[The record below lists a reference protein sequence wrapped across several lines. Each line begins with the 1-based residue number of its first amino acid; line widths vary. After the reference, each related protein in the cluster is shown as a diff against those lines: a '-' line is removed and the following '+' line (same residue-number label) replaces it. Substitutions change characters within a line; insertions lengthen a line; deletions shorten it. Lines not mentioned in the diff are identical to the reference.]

1 MNKKYKEIEKD
12 LRNMVDNFE
21 HNKHKENALKE
32 LGEIRKT
39 HSLDDVKH
47 ISFIISQ
54 YPEFDSI
61 ELSISNARK
70 WILRMNIN
78 PEILKNNKRD
88 FKEVVKMVYQWS
100 KKGKRVC

>member
-1 MNKKYKEIEKD
+1 MNKKYKEIEND

-32 LGEIRKT
+32 FKEIRKT
-39 HSLDDVKH
+39 HTLDDVKH
-47 ISFIISQ
+47 ISFIIDQ

-61 ELSISNARK
+61 ELRCSNPGK

-78 PEILKNNKRD
+78 PEILKADKRA
-88 FKEVVKMVYQWS
+88 FKKTVKMVYQWS